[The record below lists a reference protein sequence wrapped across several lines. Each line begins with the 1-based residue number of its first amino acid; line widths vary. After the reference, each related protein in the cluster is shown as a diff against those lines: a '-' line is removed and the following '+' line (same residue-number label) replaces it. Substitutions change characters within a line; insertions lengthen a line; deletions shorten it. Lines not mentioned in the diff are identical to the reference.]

1 MTLLEVLI
9 ALLVLSIGV
18 VGIGVL
24 HLNSIKYAHS
34 SYYTSVATAL
44 ALDFEERMWIAV
56 VNEGGCID
64 QGSTA
69 IDQIQGT
76 LLQLWGNSNGQPG
89 AVALPDLKIDPIVIW
104 PEQGDHAHTDV
115 DLTISWAEGRFEDM
129 DNNEEMNN
137 NNGRETFHYRARVIC
152 YRSPE

>member
-44 ALDFEERMWIAV
+44 ALDFEERMWIALPQLS
-56 VNEGGCID
+56 GCID
-64 QGSTA
+64 KGAQEEIDA
-69 IDQIQGT
+69 IKDELKDI
-76 LLQLWGNSNGQPG
+76 WGDGNNAEG
-89 AVALPDLKIDPIVIW
+89 AVVLPGLEIEAVPEW
-104 PEQGDHAHTDV
+104 PAEGTQNAHTDV
-115 DLTISWAEGRFEDM
+115 HLTITWAEGRFNDM
-129 DNNEEMNN
+129 DTAIEK
-137 NNGRETFHYRARVIC
+137 FHYRARVIC
-152 YRSPE
+152 YRGGL